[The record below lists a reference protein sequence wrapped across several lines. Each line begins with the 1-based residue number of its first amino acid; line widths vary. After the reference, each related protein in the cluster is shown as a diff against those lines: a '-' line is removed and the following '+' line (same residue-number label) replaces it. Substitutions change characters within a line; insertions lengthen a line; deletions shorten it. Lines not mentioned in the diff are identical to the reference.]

1 MTTWES
7 IVGLDDERVGHER
20 ACVFCGAFHIGKLVY
35 TENYVSELRAYARQQ
50 MARVTL
56 NLCTEAMKYVDED
69 EASTVHVCC
78 ACDHWM
84 RKRKTNSRYMSAYDA
99 MLDFFRMF
107 TGEEKKTF
115 DLRILK
121 RLCIGLHTESHGRK
135 NYYSTVLTPF
145 YHDLTMRIS
154 QAADTDINHIL
165 TRQHFLLNGASL
177 FSVDRRAA
185 ERLRECL
192 AEIQSISTPY

>member
-7 IVGLDDERVGHER
+7 IVGLDDDRVGHER
-20 ACVFCGAFHIGKLVY
+20 ACVFCGGFYIGKLVY
-35 TENYVSELRAYARQQ
+35 TDNYVSELKAYTRQQ

-84 RKRKTNSRYMSAYDA
+84 RKRKTNSTFISAYDA
-99 MLDFFRMF
+99 MLDFFRTF
-107 TGEEKKTF
+107 TGQEKKTF

-121 RLCIGLHTESHGRK
+121 RLCMALHAESQGRR
-135 NYYSTVLTPF
+135 NYYSTVLSPF
-145 YHDLTMRIS
+145 HYDLTLRIS
-154 QAADTDINHIL
+154 RAEDQTINHIL
-165 TRQHFLLNGASL
+165 TQQHFLLNGASL

-192 AEIQSISTPY
+192 DEIQSISGSS